1 MILFNFK
8 FLVKLK
14 KVIKFKFFK
23 KVVKKVGVKKGKF
36 VFLYI
41 KKLIDFKG
49 MYYVMLFFL
58 VLLEYFICRRF
69 LY

>member
-1 MILFNFK
+1 MLNFLVILFNFK

-41 KKLIDFKG
+41 KKLLNFKG
-49 MYYVMLFFL
+49 MYYVFFL
-58 VLLEYFICRRF
+58 VLLEYFICR
-69 LY
+69 

>member
-58 VLLEYFICRRF
+58 VLLEYFICR
-69 LY
+69 